1 MGAVCNSVKN
11 KNIKGNQK
19 DKDNKEEENNKDK
32 KDSKDENKEK
42 EGNDA
47 QKSKDDENKE
57 KNSSSKTEKENNKG
71 NKEQEEKGDAKV
83 FPEITFKIEN
93 KDQEYTEKVK
103 SSEKISYLFTLI
115 SKYKKKKYSEY
126 DLITDEEDE
135 DGHIS
140 LSSKLNDEL
149 GSVFPNK
156 ETVILKMLYLGL
168 EISLDVKNDYEV
180 STTLLG
186 EPLFDLG
193 GNVGL
198 LIFHKYEHSFTS
210 EILKNQK
217 LSKYNHLSSY
227 CNCKNVLYI
236 CGGESQEN
244 KGTNNRNYISDFT
257 QVDLFN
263 TESINELPNLEE
275 PRAWHSM
282 IFIPNKY
289 IFIVGGDTRVVEI
302 FDIEKKKLSP
312 DSEMNEIR
320 NECTLFC
327 LNDSILYAFSG
338 VAKNGNY
345 LKNIEK
351 CNLRHG
357 KREWT
362 LIECNEK
369 SADFQDCFYISCFNN
384 KSSIILFAA
393 NENENYSYDS
403 LIFEVKEDENNAEE
417 EEDHS
422 LKVFNTEEKL
432 IDVCPEKM
440 FHPISNNSSVLIP
453 LTGNTVTLYS
463 VSSDMKLEKKL
474 FPDALK
480 KIFD

>member
-140 LSSKLNDEL
+140 LSSKLNDEIGL
-149 GSVFPNK
+149 VFPNK
-156 ETVILKMLYLGL
+156 ETVVLKMLYLGL

-180 STTLLG
+180 TTTLVG

-275 PRAWHSM
+275 PRVWHSM

>member
-11 KNIKGNQK
+11 KNIKANEK
-19 DKDNKEEENNKDK
+19 DKDNKDESNKDK
-32 KDSKDENKEK
+32 KDENKEK

-47 QKSKDDENKE
+47 QKSKNDENKE
-57 KNSSSKTEKENNKG
+57 KNSATKEENTEANKSP
-71 NKEQEEKGDAKV
+71 EEKGGNKA
-83 FPEITFKIEN
+83 FPEITFKIVN

-103 SSEKISYLFTLI
+103 SSEKISHLFKLI
-115 SKYKKKKYSEY
+115 TKYKKKKYSEY
-126 DLITDEEDE
+126 DLITNEENE
-135 DGHIS
+135 EGHIS
-140 LSSKLNDEL
+140 LSSKLNEEI

-156 ETVILKMLYLGL
+156 ETISLKMLYLGL

-180 STTLLG
+180 TTTLLG

-193 GNVGL
+193 GNIGL

-263 TESINELPNLEE
+263 TQSINELPSLEE

-282 IFIPNKY
+282 IFIPTKY
-289 IFIVGGDTRVVEI
+289 IFIIGGDTKVVEI
-302 FDIEKKKLSP
+302 FDIDKKNLSP

-338 VAKNGNY
+338 SSKNGNY

-357 KREWT
+357 KREWS
-362 LIECNEK
+362 LVECKDK
-369 SADFQDCFYISCFNN
+369 SVDFQDCFYISCYN
-384 KSSIILFAA
+384 KKSGVILFAA
-393 NENENYSYDS
+393 NENENYNYDS
-403 LIFEVKEDENNAEE
+403 LIFEVKGNENNADEE
-417 EEDHS
+417 EEYS
-422 LKVFNTEEKL
+422 LKVFNSDEKL
-432 IDVCPEKM
+432 VDVCPEKI

-463 VSSDMKLEKKL
+463 VSNDMKLEKKL

>member
-140 LSSKLNDEL
+140 LSSKLNDEIGL
-149 GSVFPNK
+149 VFPNK
-156 ETVILKMLYLGL
+156 ETVVLKMLYLGL

-180 STTLLG
+180 TTTLVG

-369 SADFQDCFYISCFNN
+369 SADFQDCFYKSCFNN

>member
-140 LSSKLNDEL
+140 LSSKLNDEIGL
-149 GSVFPNK
+149 VFPNK
-156 ETVILKMLYLGL
+156 ETVVLKMLYLGL

-180 STTLLG
+180 TTTLVG

-257 QVDLFN
+257 QLDLFN

>member
-140 LSSKLNDEL
+140 LSSKLNDEIGL
-149 GSVFPNK
+149 VFPNK
-156 ETVILKMLYLGL
+156 ETVVLKMLYLGL

-180 STTLLG
+180 TTTLVG

-244 KGTNNRNYISDFT
+244 KGTNNRDYISDFT
-257 QVDLFN
+257 QIDLFN
-263 TESINELPNLEE
+263 TNSINDLPSLEE

-282 IFIPNKY
+282 IFIPPKY
-289 IFIVGGDTRVVEI
+289 IFIVGGDTKVVEI
-302 FDIEKKKLSP
+302 FDIDKKKVTP